1 MKSILLAFLL
11 LAMSSQLI
19 AQESKIIYSLEYSPN
34 FTSNN
39 NPGSAFVNTNGGF
52 RLAHNIFLKGGYKMA
67 TDLYLTAGVG
77 FFTTREF
84 TSLDLDGQMEID
96 KIDSDKFH
104 SYIMAPL
111 GIKYYM
117 GSFFISPEMGIGW
130 NTGNTEKSHYY
141 LSDGSQTEGKSND
154 EHNIQEVNEMTYPVF
169 LSFGNEIKMKNCSVM
184 LGVKGYYSLNQIG
197 NRYYNSGHYYGFGVI
212 GGVKF

>member
-1 MKSILLAFLL
+1 MKFNLLAFLF
-11 LAMSSQLI
+11 LALSCQLYG
-19 AQESKIIYSLEYSPN
+19 QDSKIIYSLEYSPN
-34 FTSNN
+34 FTSNT
-39 NPGSAFVNTNGGF
+39 NPGSSIVTTNGGF

-84 TSLDLDGQMEID
+84 SSLDLDGQLEID

-104 SYIMAPL
+104 SYIVAPV

-130 NTGNTEKSHYY
+130 NTGNRTKSHFYY
-141 LSDGSQTEGKSND
+141 SDGSQIE
-154 EHNIQEVNEMTYPVF
+154 NISDDDINLHDVNEMTYPLF
-169 LSFGNEIKMKNCSVM
+169 LSFGNEIKMKNCCVM
-184 LGVKGYYSLNQIG
+184 LGVKGYYSLNPIG
-197 NRYYNSGHYYGFGVI
+197 NEYYNSGHYYGFGVI